1 MSPPEHFSD
10 GLITAAYGKRGRLLT
25 AEGTEHRF
33 LLKGRKL
40 KPVCGDRVRWSK
52 AATGDT
58 VILESLQER
67 QNILQRSGRKGK
79 ADVMAA
85 NLNVVL
91 IVIAAQ
97 PKPDFF
103 LTDRYIATAESMGC
117 EAVIIRNKADLSH
130 KLDDSTEA
138 EMRNY
143 AKLGYRTI
151 LSSTKDNTG
160 ISDVSAALQARTGIL
175 VGQSGVG
182 KSSLINALIP
192 TAAVAVAELS
202 VGTQEGRHTTTASMM
217 HSVAVGDGE
226 SGWLIDS
233 PGVRDFLP
241 YFGDI
246 RDIQAGFIEIHK
258 AADECRFA
266 NCQHM
271 REPGCAVKAGIET
284 DAITQRRYDSYKR
297 LYHMTDEAK
306 LAP

>member
-1 MSPPEHFSD
+1 MSQSEHFLN

-25 AEGTEHRF
+25 ANGTEHRF

-40 KPVCGDRVRWSK
+40 KPVCGDRVDWSK
-52 AATGDT
+52 ATTGDT
-58 VILESLQER
+58 VILESLQQR
-67 QNILQRSGRKGK
+67 RNILQRSGHKGT

-85 NLNVVL
+85 NLDVVL
-91 IVIAAQ
+91 IVLAAQ

-117 EAVIIRNKADLSH
+117 EAVIVRNKADLSG
-130 KLDDSTEA
+130 KLDQSTEA

-151 LSSTKDNTG
+151 LSSAKDIIG
-160 ISDVSAALQARTGIL
+160 MSDLSAALRSRTGIL

-202 VGTQEGRHTTTASMM
+202 AGTQEGRHTTTASMM
-217 HSVAVGDGE
+217 HSVAVGGGKN
-226 SGWLIDS
+226 GWLIDS

-241 YFGDI
+241 YFGDT

-266 NCQHM
+266 NCQHL

-284 DAITQRRYDSYKR
+284 DTITQRRYDSYKR
-297 LYHMTDEAK
+297 LYHMTAEAR
-306 LAP
+306 LTP